1 MDCGLNGLLI
11 GAIAPFDGYR
21 QLLLSLFLVWKKMD
35 VSSEVVWVD
44 GEGAS
49 QCNVPML
56 YFSFARIPAFIG
68 LGLACF
74 LAFVACGTVGVLY
87 LILPEET
94 PVMPILLVVG
104 GAFSV
109 LFLPI
114 IAFIVWKSL
123 LILYGSK
130 QIVIDGRSL
139 RVITRFGPIWSTVK
153 CQLSKLGGFRI
164 EDPQGQRYQINLE
177 YSNLWAV
184 QHGGRAVPLLRMFA
198 NEIVGQLVEELPHKI
213 EQVTGESHNL
223 GSQAIQADDLTAE
236 LSAADPFRIQ
246 DRNAKPIGSE
256 ISVEAEGQGLLIK
269 IPARGFRK
277 STSRTSAFVCLGFL
291 FCELFV
297 LAVLVPA
304 LLAGRVE
311 GQPAAGWFMVGIFT
325 VVVIGMLLYRVNAAI
340 QSGTIRIRRDL
351 LSFREYGLFGK
362 QYEEWERE
370 AIQSVRVEVEEY
382 RTSESISFDHFIS
395 VKPASDSERQWFSH
409 LGKDELEW
417 MAASIQKH
425 LDLDAGEE

>member
-139 RVITRFGPIWSTVK
+139 RVITRFGPIWSHI
-153 CQLSKLGGFRI
+153 RP
-164 EDPQGQRYQINLE
+164 D
-177 YSNLWAV
+177 
-184 QHGGRAVPLLRMFA
+184 
-198 NEIVGQLVEELPHKI
+198 
-213 EQVTGESHNL
+213 
-223 GSQAIQADDLTAE
+223 
-236 LSAADPFRIQ
+236 
-246 DRNAKPIGSE
+246 
-256 ISVEAEGQGLLIK
+256 
-269 IPARGFRK
+269 
-277 STSRTSAFVCLGFL
+277 
-291 FCELFV
+291 
-297 LAVLVPA
+297 
-304 LLAGRVE
+304 
-311 GQPAAGWFMVGIFT
+311 FT
-325 VVVIGMLLYRVNAAI
+325 LN
-340 QSGTIRIRRDL
+340 T
-351 LSFREYGLFGK
+351 K
-362 QYEEWERE
+362 
-370 AIQSVRVEVEEY
+370 
-382 RTSESISFDHFIS
+382 
-395 VKPASDSERQWFSH
+395 
-409 LGKDELEW
+409 
-417 MAASIQKH
+417 
-425 LDLDAGEE
+425 